1 MSRQIHNSTL
11 RRYTPLK
18 RSSKPLKRTPIK
30 KNKNKNN
37 NKSSSQ
43 LKPGSKP
50 IRQQTTKEASVKQ
63 LLSKLKA
70 EIEIEALQDG
80 TYYCQGCGGA
90 RCNNTGLD
98 KCHILSVGQ
107 YKHLELVK
115 ENITLMGRKCHE
127 IWDSGRLE
135 EKKQLLNYEHMLSIA
150 LKYDEL
156 FYNRLSDNN
165 SI

>member
-1 MSRQIHNSTL
+1 MARHIHNSTL
-11 RRYTPLK
+11 KRYTPLK
-18 RSSKPLKRTPIK
+18 RSTKPLKRTPIK
-30 KNKNKNN
+30 RST
-37 NKSSSQ
+37 SST

-50 IRQQTTKEASVKQ
+50 IRQQTSKEASVKQ
-63 LLSKLKA
+63 LLSELKA
-70 EIEIEALQDG
+70 EIELEALQDG
-80 TYYCQGCGGA
+80 NYYCQGCGGA

-98 KCHILSVGQ
+98 KCHILPIGR

-127 IWDSGRLE
+127 IWDSGSLE

-150 LKYDEL
+150 LKHDEL

-165 SI
+165 SL